1 MKRLLT
7 ELQEIKK
14 LLQVIASNQ
23 EQVSKKNTVTVK
35 ISDLDEYKRFIE
47 KTKNLTF

>member
-1 MKRLLT
+1 MNEEVLK

-23 EQVSKKNTVTVK
+23 EQVEIKIDEKRLSSTIYEAIRGNAQSKQ
-35 ISDLDEYKRFIE
+35 E
-47 KTKNLTF
+47 K